1 MHRVPNLHFVLQC
14 GWLTLSAYSD
24 IQIREVMAERD
35 RLREENARLFDEMEL
50 AWGIIANAGG
60 NGDWSKESK
69 EWQDAA
75 QRWRGRYFVLA
86 EARQR

>member
-1 MHRVPNLHFVLQC
+1 
-14 GWLTLSAYSD
+14 LSAYSD